1 MRNTLYRPELL
12 YSNGRFIANGEVLV
26 SEDGQFLETP
36 EKEKTSSTSI
46 VDLPGK
52 ALLPGFVN
60 GHSHSFQRLIR
71 GKSESRI
78 VSGKD
83 FWSWRGTMYHAASQ
97 LDPQDVYDVARMA
110 FLEMVLAGTTT
121 VGEFH
126 YLHNAPG
133 GQAYDD
139 PNLLSKQVIA
149 AARSVGL
156 RIVLLRTAYLRSGH
170 ELPQDP
176 GQARFFESTGA
187 FIENMSAL
195 IRDLSATQSEVRFG
209 VAPHS
214 VRAVPLHDLSEI
226 AAWSR
231 ENKLPL
237 HMHIAEQVAE
247 NMACLRE
254 YGSTPVQLLSKEKLL
269 GADFT
274 AVHAIH
280 ISGDEIA
287 MLADANATI
296 CSCPTTERNLGDG
309 ILAADH
315 VMAAGIRVAFG
326 SDSQAQIDPLE
337 DARELDYHLRL
348 EQRERAI
355 LDPIAAQTLASRLF
369 DCATVHGARSLAL
382 PGGALTPGSFSDF
395 FTVDLNDVSIAGH
408 SVEDLLPII
417 VFALNRSAIRDV
429 VVNGR
434 FILRDQKHVLQDE
447 IVSRYKE
454 THRKVWQNIGLVT
467 LRERGDSTSL
477 QSDSH
482 PSRSIRR

>member
-1 MRNTLYRPELL
+1 MTNTLYKPELV
-12 YSNGRFIANGEVLV
+12 YANGRFVSDRGVLV
-26 SEDGQFLETP
+26 SEDGQYLDAP
-36 EKEKTSSTSI
+36 EVNTASPRI
-46 VDLPGK
+46 VDLKGK

-60 GHSHSFQRLIR
+60 VHSHSFQRLIR
-71 GKSESRI
+71 GKAESRI

-83 FWSWRGTMYHAASQ
+83 FWSWRGTMYHAARR

-133 GQAYDD
+133 GQPYDD

-149 AARSVGL
+149 AAQSVGI
-156 RIVLLRTAYLRSGH
+156 RIVLLRTAYLRSGY
-170 ELPQDP
+170 ELPPDP
-176 GQARFFESTGA
+176 GQIRFFESTNA
-187 FIENMSAL
+187 FLENMKAL
-195 IRDLSATQSEVRFG
+195 VRESSATPREVRFG

-214 VRAVPLHDLSEI
+214 VRAVPLAELKEI

-231 ENKLPL
+231 ENMLPL
-237 HMHIAEQVAE
+237 HMHVAEQVAE
-247 NMACLRE
+247 NTACLRE
-254 YGSTPVQLLSKEKLL
+254 YGFTPVQLLSKEGLL
-269 GADFT
+269 GPDFT

-280 ISGDEIA
+280 ISADEIA
-287 MLADANATI
+287 MLAEANAAI

-309 ILAADH
+309 IIAADR
-315 VMAAGIRVAFG
+315 VMEAGINIAFG

-348 EQRERAI
+348 ERQERAI
-355 LDPIAAQTLASRLF
+355 LDPLATKTLASQLF
-369 DCATVHGARSLAL
+369 DCATLHGARALNL
-382 PGGALTPGSFSDF
+382 PGGDLTPGSYADF
-395 FTVDLNDVSIAGH
+395 FTIDLNDVSIAGH
-408 SVEDLLPII
+408 SADDLLPIV

-447 IVSRYKE
+447 IITRYKE
-454 THRKVWQNIGLVT
+454 THSKVWQNN
-467 LRERGDSTSL
+467 
-477 QSDSH
+477 
-482 PSRSIRR
+482 

>member
-1 MRNTLYRPELL
+1 VRSTLYRPELL
-12 YSNGRFIANGEVLV
+12 YSNGRFIANSGVLV
-26 SEDGQFLETP
+26 SEDGQFLEAPKNTG
-36 EKEKTSSTSI
+36 TSTARI

-60 GHSHSFQRLIR
+60 VHSHSFQRLIR

-78 VSGKD
+78 ISGKD
-83 FWSWRGTMYHAASQ
+83 FWSWRGTMYHAASR

-110 FLEMVLAGTTT
+110 FLEMVLTGTTT

-126 YLHNAPG
+126 YLHNAPN
-133 GQAYDD
+133 GQPYDD

-149 AARSVGL
+149 AAQSVGI
-156 RIVLLRTAYLRSGH
+156 RIVLLRTAYLRSGY
-170 ELPQDP
+170 ELPRDP
-176 GQARFFESTGA
+176 GQIRFFESASA
-187 FIENMSAL
+187 FLENMSAL
-195 IRDLSATQSEVRFG
+195 IHHFSAAQSEVHFG

-214 VRAVPLHDLSEI
+214 VRAVPLPDLKKI

-237 HMHIAEQVAE
+237 HMHVAEQVAE
-247 NMACLRE
+247 NAVCLRE
-254 YGSTPVQLLSKEKLL
+254 YGFTPVHLLSRERIL
-269 GADFT
+269 GPDFT

-280 ISGDEIA
+280 IRGDEIA

-309 ILAADH
+309 IIAADN
-315 VMAAGIRVAFG
+315 VMAAGVRVAFG
-326 SDSQAQIDPLE
+326 SDSQAEIDPLE

-348 EQRERAI
+348 EQQERAI
-355 LDPIAAQTLASRLF
+355 LDQIAAQTLASRLF
-369 DCATVHGARSLAL
+369 DCATAQGARALDL
-382 PGGALTPGSFSDF
+382 PGGELIPGSFADF
-395 FTVDLNDVSIAGH
+395 FTIDLNDVSIAGH
-408 SVEDLLPII
+408 SAEDLLPII

-447 IVSRYKE
+447 IITRYKE
-454 THRKVWQNIGLVT
+454 TYRKVWQNTRTGA
-467 LRERGDSTSL
+467 
-477 QSDSH
+477 
-482 PSRSIRR
+482 PS